1 VEGIL
6 GKWDN
11 LSFTGTSYDF
21 GVGNNIT
28 VNTTI
33 NRTYDTAQKGFTK
46 YFEIKVDNDEA
57 GVLGITKIPIL
68 NIDIDR
74 QVSHMTGGLTKWSVS
89 NPGSIVMYKDYNG
102 GPDYSEYDYGRTAA
116 HEFGHILGIG
126 DAYGYGPNAKDAEKK
141 MYDNRPESPVT
152 SEVPGAT
159 PNNKNTNNWDM
170 MRGNDIVTANDVE
183 MVWEAWKTNEWQY
196 FVDYNGH
203 KKSRVIRTY

>member
-1 VEGIL
+1 ML
-6 GKWDN
+6 LKKN
-11 LSFTGTSYDF
+11 LFLSEFLCKIKVHDKVSGCIRFYCPDTPGNTVRIIRNTQF

-89 NPGSIVMYKDYNG
+89 NPGSIVMYK
-102 GPDYSEYDYGRTAA
+102 ER
-116 HEFGHILGIG
+116 
-126 DAYGYGPNAKDAEKK
+126 
-141 MYDNRPESPVT
+141 
-152 SEVPGAT
+152 
-159 PNNKNTNNWDM
+159 
-170 MRGNDIVTANDVE
+170 
-183 MVWEAWKTNEWQY
+183 
-196 FVDYNGH
+196 
-203 KKSRVIRTY
+203 